1 MEEKEKKKENEQQQQ
16 PMGRNFWN
24 FSRNYTKNKKGGKCL
39 FEVNYKSTEVV
50 NCNHIK
56 KEGRF
61 QCFYLMR
68 CKYKG
73 KKKGKEFF
81 VFFLLKIFSH
91 LKMYAPHFPKG
102 TRWGVGDLCVAV
114 VFVVLSRQ
122 VVNADHIV
130 ALLKSKK
137 VFNLFSTWSRVTIV
151 IRYQQQRAHAGRLDD
166 HRELCKTMFGPA
178 GNQRVFICCRRRR
191 RRSRTRATTWR
202 RRRRRRGGEQGRDN
216 EIQARISLGY
226 LCRN

>member
-1 MEEKEKKKENEQQQQ
+1 MLYYSYESDLEEKEKKKENEQQQQ

-68 CKYKG
+68 CKYKR

-91 LKMYAPHFPKG
+91 LKMYAPHFPIG

-122 VVNADHIV
+122 VDNCQRGSYRCA
-130 ALLKSKK
+130 AK
-137 VFNLFSTWSRVTIV
+137 VEKGFQL
-151 IRYQQQRAHAGRLDD
+151 GRGY
-166 HRELCKTMFGPA
+166 HRHKISAAASP
-178 GNQRVFICCRRRR
+178 CR
-191 RRSRTRATTWR
+191 
-202 RRRRRRGGEQGRDN
+202 
-216 EIQARISLGY
+216 
-226 LCRN
+226 